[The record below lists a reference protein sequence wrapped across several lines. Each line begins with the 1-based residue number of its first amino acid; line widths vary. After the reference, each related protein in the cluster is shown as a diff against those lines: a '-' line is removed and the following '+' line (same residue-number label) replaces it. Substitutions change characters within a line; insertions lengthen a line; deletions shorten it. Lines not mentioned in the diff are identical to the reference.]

1 VLAVLMAAG
10 AVVAVAAQ
18 RGQVMNPLP
27 PATQQPVPLP
37 QFRSGVDLIHLD
49 VSVLDRNRRPVRGLA
64 PRDFTI
70 LENGQPQTLAVFN
83 AVDILDPDPPKTA
96 WLRDVA
102 PDVRSNTDDRR
113 ERRLFLILIDD
124 AAVQA
129 APHAMINVKK
139 VAREFIDRLGPSDL
153 AAVVFSRDNRNSQ
166 DFTTDRARLLAAV
179 DKYALGRDTLGQD
192 LTELYFRYSVD
203 VIRRAVETLSK
214 LPDRRKAIVYV
225 GQGAPVDLAMAASPA
240 SLGIGTVTA
249 GGDVS
254 FNGSG
259 SAIAQR
265 GEMAQLR
272 YLMEQAFLYAA
283 RSNVSVYT
291 LDVCGLR
298 VGDAQPNGG
307 SGQGTGGGQAQTSM
321 EVIIAA
327 PTAPAISL
335 ACLPGLEVDY
345 LVNVAA
351 ATGGRAVVN
360 TNDFGPGI
368 NAIFQENASYY
379 LLGYQST
386 ETRQDGKFRRIEVKV
401 DRPDVSV
408 RTRNGYVADRAE
420 ASAKRKAELA
430 KEPVGAALA
439 GVLPK
444 GDLPM
449 QLTAVPFAI
458 PGRKD
463 AAVAVMLAV
472 KQPIRETGERTTEH
486 VDLAVGAFNTDGR
499 QLGGTRLRADVVVRS
514 GATGLAEYEVLA
526 RLDLKP
532 GRYQLRTAANVGSL
546 ATSGSLYYDV
556 DVPDFTEARV
566 SLSGLVFTVSPA
578 MPLAPRDGLKGVIPV
593 VPTTQRTF
601 HGSDRVSAFVRV
613 YQGVKDPLVPVP
625 LRVRLRNQE
634 DVLVMDRREVLST
647 EGFAGTHSADFNI
660 GVPVERLAPGAYLLT
675 LESTLDQTTAKRE
688 VRFDVVK

>member
-1 VLAVLMAAG
+1 LTWSSRRAVLAVLMAAG

-27 PATQQPVPLP
+27 PATQGSAPLP

-49 VSVLDRNRRPVRGLA
+49 VSVLDRNRRPVRGLT

-83 AVDILDPDPPKTA
+83 AVDILDPEPPKTA

-129 APHAMINVKK
+129 LPLAMQNVKK
-139 VAREFIDRLGPSDL
+139 VAKEFIDRLGQSDL
-153 AAVVFSRDNRNSQ
+153 AAVVFTKDNRNSQ

-179 DKYALGRDTLGQD
+179 DKYTVGSRDMGVAGSD
-192 LTELYFRYSVD
+192 PLYFQYSVD
-203 VIRRAVETLSK
+203 MVRRAVEALGN
-214 LPDRRKAIVYV
+214 LPDRRKAILYV
-225 GQGAPVDLAMAASPA
+225 GQGVPVDLAMAAAPA
-240 SLGIGTVTA
+240 AMGIAKVLPD
-249 GGDVS
+249 GDVT
-254 FNGSG
+254 FDPKGSP
-259 SAIAQR
+259 IAQR
-265 GEMAQLR
+265 GAMARL
-272 YLMEQAFLYAA
+272 AFLMQQIFEKAA
-283 RSNVSVYT
+283 RANVSVYT

-298 VGDAQPNGG
+298 VE
-307 SGQGTGGGQAQTSM
+307 GQ
-321 EVIIAA
+321 
-327 PTAPAISL
+327 L
-335 ACLPGLEVDY
+335 AGLAEACVPGLEVDY

-408 RTRNGYVADRAE
+408 RTRNGYTAE
-420 ASAKRKAELA
+420 NAGAAAKRKAELA

-458 PGRKD
+458 AGRKD

-532 GRYQLRTAANVGSL
+532 GRYQLRTAANVGAL
-546 ATSGSLYYDV
+546 ATSGSLYYDL

-578 MPLAPRDGLKGVIPV
+578 MPIAPRDGLKGVIPV
-593 VPTTQRTF
+593 MPTTQRTF

-613 YQGVKDPLVPVP
+613 YQGAKDPLVAVP

-660 GVPVERLAPGAYLLT
+660 GVPVERLAPGTYLLT
-675 LESTLDQTTAKRE
+675 LESTLDKTTAKRE